1 MDTVYAF
8 GPFRLETSAEILF
21 RGAAALPV
29 GRRAV
34 GVLRALL
41 EHPGVPVSKDALM
54 QAAWP
59 GLAVEENNLTVQIA
73 ALRRVLG
80 EEPGGDRWIE
90 TLPRRG
96 YRFVG
101 PIAKPDEP
109 LVSTAARAAAPPL
122 PDKPSIVML
131 PFANLSDDPEQ
142 EYFADGMVEDIT
154 TALSKLRWFF
164 VIARNSAFTYKGRAV
179 DVTTIG
185 RELGVRYVLEGSV
198 RRSGTRLRVTVQLID
213 AQMGN
218 HVWAERYDR
227 DLADIF
233 QIQDEITKR
242 VVAAIE
248 PELYAAEHIRSQ
260 RKAPGTLDA
269 WECVVRALSC
279 IGQGTRR
286 GDLEAEALCRRAI
299 EISPDYGQAHSLL
312 AWALLR
318 RTYWSGGL
326 MSVLPEVTTEVQ
338 TALGLDDRDPWAHL
352 AQANLLMR
360 KRHCSESVRAFRRAL
375 ELNPNFALAHA
386 FVGTPL
392 NILGAHDEARRGAEH
407 ALRLSPND
415 RLVGAYVGRVM
426 TNAHFRTQN
435 YTECIVWA
443 RKLIERAPEDIWGH
457 TWLTAAL
464 AFLGDTVAAA
474 EVQIILRR
482 LQPEYSIAWLTQQS
496 STAAEVGERL
506 HDGLRRAG
514 VPEE

>member
-1 MDTVYAF
+1 MDIVYGF
-8 GPFRLETSAEILF
+8 GPFRLDISSETLF
-21 RGAAALPV
+21 RGTDLVPV

-41 EHPGVPVSKDALM
+41 EHPGALVSKDALM

-59 GLAVEENNLTVQIA
+59 GLAVEEGNLTVQIA

-80 EEPGGDRWIE
+80 AEPGGDRWIE

-101 PIAKPDEP
+101 PIAKTDEP

-122 PDKPSIVML
+122 PDKPSIVVL
-131 PFANLSDDPEQ
+131 PFANLSDDPGQ
-142 EYFADGMVEDIT
+142 EYFADGMVEEIT

-185 RELGVRYVLEGSV
+185 HELGVRYVLEGSV
-198 RRSGTRLRVTVQLID
+198 RRGGTRLRVTVQLID

-227 DLADIF
+227 DLADVF
-233 QIQDEITKR
+233 EIQDEIAQR

-260 RKAPGTLDA
+260 RKTPGNLDA
-269 WECVVRALSC
+269 WECVIRALSR
-279 IGQGTRR
+279 IGQGTRA
-286 GDLEAEALCRRAI
+286 GDLEAEALCRCAI
-299 EISPDYGQAHSLL
+299 DISPDYGQAHSLL

-318 RTYWSGGL
+318 RTYWSGDL
-326 MSVLPEVTTEVQ
+326 IAVLPEVTTEVQ
-338 TALGLDDRDPWAHL
+338 IALELDDRDPWAHL

-360 KRHCSESVRAFRRAL
+360 TRHCSESVRAFRRAL

-386 FVGTPL
+386 FIGTPL
-392 NILGAHDEARRGAEH
+392 NLQGAHDEAMRGAEH

-415 RLVGAYVGRVM
+415 RLVGIYVGRVM

-443 RKLIERAPEDIWGH
+443 RKLIEKAPEDIWGH

-464 AFLGDTVAAA
+464 ALLGDTVAAA

-496 STAAEVGERL
+496 PTTGEAGERL
-506 HDGLRRAG
+506 RDGLCRAG